1 MDRNIEIIK
10 KLAKLEHRDFRDDRL
25 EKMEIHYDDREDL
38 VRKGFLKREGQYPER
53 VYFLSGSAYS
63 LISSN
68 QNEKIAEKGFSW
80 QKWGIVLASILS
92 LAAIIL
98 AILSYF
104 K

>member
-1 MDRNIEIIK
+1 MDRNIEIIRQ
-10 KLAKLEHRDFRDDRL
+10 LAELKETEFRDDQL
-25 EKMEIHYDDREDL
+25 EKIGIHYNDREDL
-38 VRKGFLKREGQYPER
+38 VRKGFLKREGEYPER

-68 QNEKIAEKGFSW
+68 QHEKIAEKGFSW
-80 QKWGIVLASILS
+80 QKWGIVIASILS